1 MTHPPNVP
9 QPHTYGGLRD
19 VRSRVI
25 EIGVFAALGW
35 FAAAHWAHGL
45 VADPPAGRVFACVV
59 IAVAVAA
66 AISLEDRVPAPWGTV
81 MRLATAVSGLGAGF
95 VAIGLD
101 RRLLA
106 PAHWDELADGLDR
119 GFAGLASVEWPY
131 DGNEPWTSLV
141 LLLAIPLVLGV
152 AAAFTAWP
160 NRALRPFALVLLVAM
175 YGMAA
180 TEHEFPGEPARGA
193 ALLLLVA
200 AWLWLPRM
208 PERGGRAAVAA
219 AGAVA
224 VACLVALPAAAGYDD
239 GRRWIDYESWNPFE
253 AQAASRFDWSH
264 SYGPID
270 WPREG
275 TTLMNVRSDK
285 RHYWKLETQDFFD
298 GTRWRRSGIGR
309 NERPSLADPYREE
322 WESEFDVTIRDL
334 DTDLFAIA
342 GTALSIDADP
352 VAIYSDEGTV
362 EAAGESLDEGENYS
376 VRAYVPAPTPDE
388 MRAAPEFVDPEI
400 QFRYTEILLPLRSQT
415 ATEADLA
422 DSPYARVQS
431 LARRL
436 ATGQETTYDVVRAVQ
451 RHLRSEYIYSERPPV
466 REYPLAAFLLRDR
479 VGYCQQFSG
488 AMALMLRMLDI
499 PARVAGGFT
508 PGSYNTDTKE
518 YRVRDLDAHSWVEV
532 WFEGIGWVPFD
543 PTPSVAPADSQSSA
557 EAASASGGNSTAGEV
572 PDPPR
577 VGEVPPVPG
586 AGARQGD
593 EEPGITGWLVLAAL
607 VLAGGAVAGVLRAR
621 GAGWHGGD
629 RRSQEEADI
638 SALVRALSAVG
649 EQVPARA
656 TLRQLESR
664 VERTAGA
671 PAARY
676 VRMLRERRFSPAGGE
691 RPDAAARRDLRRAL
705 ARGRGLR
712 ARMTALIALPPA
724 AFRRS

>member
-1 MTHPPNVP
+1 
-9 QPHTYGGLRD
+9 
-19 VRSRVI
+19 
-25 EIGVFAALGW
+25 
-35 FAAAHWAHGL
+35 
-45 VADPPAGRVFACVV
+45 
-59 IAVAVAA
+59 
-66 AISLEDRVPAPWGTV
+66 
-81 MRLATAVSGLGAGF
+81 
-95 VAIGLD
+95 
-101 RRLLA
+101 
-106 PAHWDELADGLDR
+106 
-119 GFAGLASVEWPY
+119 
-131 DGNEPWTSLV
+131 
-141 LLLAIPLVLGV
+141 
-152 AAAFTAWP
+152 
-160 NRALRPFALVLLVAM
+160 M
-175 YGMAA
+175 YGMAV

-219 AGAVA
+219 AGAVL
-224 VACLVALPAAAGYDD
+224 VACLAALPAAAGYDD
-239 GRRWIDYESWNPFE
+239 GRRWIDYESWNPFK

-270 WPREG
+270 WPRDG

-309 NERPSLADPYREE
+309 NVRPPIADPYREE

-352 VAIYSDEGTV
+352 LAVYSDEGTV
-362 EAAGESLDEGENYS
+362 EAAGESLDEGESYS

-388 MRAAPEFVDPEI
+388 MRAASEYVDPEI
-400 QFRYTEILLPLRSQT
+400 QFRYTEIVLPLRSEL

-422 DSPYARVQS
+422 DSPYARVQA

-436 ATGQETTYDVVRAVQ
+436 ATGQETTYDIVRAVQ

-532 WFEGIGWVPFD
+532 WFSGIGWVPFD
-543 PTPSVAPADSQSSA
+543 PTPSIAPADSQSSA
-557 EAASASGGNSTAGEV
+557 EAASASGGDSGAGEV

-577 VGEVPPVPG
+577 VGAVPPAAA
-586 AGARQGD
+586 AGEDGGD
-593 EEPGITGWLVLAAL
+593 EEPGVTGWLVLAAL
-607 VLAGGAVAGVLRAR
+607 VLAGGAGAGADARAGSPARGRPQVAGGGRHRRARARSVGRGRACAGARDAPPARVEGRAHGGRPGGALRA
-621 GAGWHGGD
+621 D
-629 RRSQEEADI
+629 
-638 SALVRALSAVG
+638 
-649 EQVPARA
+649 
-656 TLRQLESR
+656 
-664 VERTAGA
+664 
-671 PAARY
+671 AARTP
-676 VRMLRERRFSPAGGE
+676 V
-691 RPDAAARRDLRRAL
+691 L
-705 ARGRGLR
+705 ARGRREAGRGRAARPPAR
-712 ARMTALIALPPA
+712 ARARARAARAPGGADRAPA
-724 AFRRS
+724 CRF

>member
-1 MTHPPNVP
+1 MKPTPNVP
-9 QPHTYGGLRD
+9 KPHTYGGLRD

-25 EIGVFAALGW
+25 EIGVFAALAW
-35 FAAAHWAHGL
+35 FAAAHWAYGL
-45 VADPPAGRVFACVV
+45 VADAPAGRVFACVV

-66 AISLEDRVPAPWGTV
+66 AVSLVDRVPTPWRTV
-81 MRLATAVSGLGAGF
+81 MRLAAAVSGLGAGF
-95 VAIGLD
+95 VAIGLE

-131 DGNEPWTSLV
+131 DGTEPWTSLV

-152 AAAFTAWP
+152 AAALAAWP
-160 NRALRPFALVLLVAM
+160 IRALRPFALVLLVAM
-175 YGMAA
+175 YGMAV

-219 AGAVA
+219 AGAVL
-224 VACLVALPAAAGYDD
+224 VACLAALPAAAGYDD
-239 GRRWIDYESWNPFE
+239 GRRWIDYESWNPFK
-253 AQAASRFDWSH
+253 AHAASRFDWSH

-270 WPREG
+270 WPRDG

-309 NERPSLADPYREE
+309 NVRPPIAEPYREE

-352 VAIYSDEGTV
+352 LAVYSDEGTV
-362 EAAGESLDEGENYS
+362 EAAGESLDEGESYS
-376 VRAYVPAPTPDE
+376 VQAYVPAPTPDE
-388 MRAAPEFVDPEI
+388 MRAAPDDVDP
-400 QFRYTEILLPLRSQT
+400 QFRFRYTEILLPLRSEI

-422 DSPYARVQS
+422 DSPYARVQA

-532 WFEGIGWVPFD
+532 WFSGIGWVPFD
-543 PTPSVAPADSQSSA
+543 PTPSIAPADSQSSA
-557 EAASASGGNSTAGEV
+557 EAASASGGDSGAREV

-577 VGEVPPVPG
+577 VGAVPPAA
-586 AGARQGD
+586 AGEDGGD
-593 EEPGITGWLVLAAL
+593 EEPGVTGWLVLAAL
-607 VLAGGAVAGVLRAR
+607 VLAGGAGAGVMRAR
-621 GAGWHGGD
+621 GLRRRGD
-629 RRSQEEADI
+629 HRSQEEADI
-638 SALVRALSAVG
+638 GALVRALSAVG
-649 EQVPARA
+649 EHVPARA

-676 VRMLRERRFSPAGGE
+676 VRMLRERRFSPAGGA

-712 ARMTALIALPPA
+712 ARLAALIALPPA
-724 AFRRS
+724 AFRRG